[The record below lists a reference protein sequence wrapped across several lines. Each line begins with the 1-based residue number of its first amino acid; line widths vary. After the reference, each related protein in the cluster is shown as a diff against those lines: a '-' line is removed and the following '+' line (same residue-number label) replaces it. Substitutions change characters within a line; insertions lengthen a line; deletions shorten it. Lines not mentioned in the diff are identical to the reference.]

1 MRCLMCASIE
11 TRRRHRKF
19 KCLCRGCVPY
29 NSKCC
34 KKSFADR
41 NPLLESLHARPN
53 FRSETAKP
61 VKVPVHL
68 YIYIYIHIYIYIY
81 KYIGRYPKNTLCSVD
96 LIETRGCRAHTVD
109 GQAITRVCRSHEQPS
124 SLLIDRC
131 KSVNLNLG
139 LTLSGIQGTLRRYR
153 AGSRASIVL
162 QGSVSFSS
170 GTQKAT

>member
-1 MRCLMCASIE
+1 MHPSKRAGAIANLNASAVGVYPTTASVAKSRSLIE
-11 TRRRHRKF
+11 TLF
-19 KCLCRGCVPY
+19 LSLSMRGPT
-29 NSKCC
+29 SDQKL
-34 KKSFADR
+34 R
-41 NPLLESLHARPN
+41 SLSR
-53 FRSETAKP
+53 F
-61 VKVPVHL
+61 L
-68 YIYIYIHIYIYIY
+68 YISIYTYTYIYIY

>member
-11 TRRRHRKF
+11 TRRRHRKS
-19 KCLCRGCVPY
+19 KCLCRGCAPY

-41 NPLLESLHARPN
+41 NPLLSLSMRGPTSDQKL
-53 FRSETAKP
+53 RSLSRF
-61 VKVPVHL
+61 L
-68 YIYIYIHIYIYIY
+68 YISIYTYTYIYIY

-96 LIETRGCRAHTVD
+96 LIETRGCTAHTVD
-109 GQAITRVCRSHEQPS
+109 GQAITRVRRSHEQPS

-153 AGSRASIVL
+153 VGSRASIVL